1 MVQSSGAGR
10 QASRFFINRRQ
21 AQTFLPADPAG
32 KKHVNH
38 ASRVINNI
46 YVPEFIVLAKF
57 YPHFPH

>member
-21 AQTFLPADPAG
+21 AQTYLPTDPAG

-38 ASRVINNI
+38 AGRAIKKS
-46 YVPEFIVLAKF
+46 VLVCVGLAVN
-57 YPHFPH
+57 